1 MVVRHSIQEEEQSG
15 GEVGLG
21 FGRVEVEE
29 SLWLWEM
36 SCEQLHT
43 QKEGFD

>member
-1 MVVRHSIQEEEQSG
+1 MRHSIQGEEQTG

-29 SLWLWEM
+29 SLWLWEET